1 MRALLA
7 RPARHQGVRQAAGE
21 ERGRAAGAGLHPEEA
36 GGDAS
41 RQGEEKGGGGCGW
54 GAGGRGYRGL
64 NQSRPT
70 DPGSDYLALM
80 RTRDT
85 HTHTHTILRLA
96 LTRGSRAPICVR
108 EEEVGGKKSDCI
120 RAQSLYG
127 FAFPPALSRGAQV
140 KRWVLL
146 LTQNQ

>member
-7 RPARHQGVRQAAGE
+7 RPARHQGVRQVAGE

-41 RQGEEKGGGGCGW
+41 RQGEEKGEP
-54 GAGGRGYRGL
+54 GGRGYRGL

-85 HTHTHTILRLA
+85 HTHTHNPAARTNKGIKSGDLCERRRRRR
-96 LTRGSRAPICVR
+96 RG
-108 EEEVGGKKSDCI
+108 EK
-120 RAQSLYG
+120 
-127 FAFPPALSRGAQV
+127 
-140 KRWVLL
+140 
-146 LTQNQ
+146 NQIA